1 MLSAT
6 ATLPKIYNR
15 FHSQQIENHI
25 TVDYPKGSDIM
36 SGVKTQISLEHRNT
50 SENMVV
56 NIISAEPLRPHQL
69 RAALNDAV
77 GNHWDYK
84 QLSLAAFDYEF

>member
-6 ATLPKIYNR
+6 ATFPKIYNR

-25 TVDYPKGSDIM
+25 TVDYPKGSCVM

-50 SENMVV
+50 GTNTVV
-56 NIISAEPLRPHQL
+56 DILSTEPLRPHQL
-69 RAALNDAV
+69 RAALNDALSD
-77 GNHWDYK
+77 HWDYK
-84 QLSLAAFDYEF
+84 ILSLAAFDYEF